1 MLYEEEI
8 VNFEHNM
15 RIVIATHNNDKLKE
29 LLKAFDNYFSG
40 INLLTLNDFP
50 EVGEIIEDGR
60 TLEQNAL
67 IKAREVFNLTGI
79 PSLSDDTGLE
89 VDALNGA
96 PGVYTARYAG
106 EGCSYYD
113 NVSKLLE
120 DMQTIPAPNRSAKF
134 KTVIAYKDETIEMTA
149 EGVAEGT
156 IARASSGDFGFGYD
170 PIFFIPEARKTFA
183 EMKIDEKEIYSHRGK
198 AIRAIMNTLIPHL
211 EQVKQMTK
219 KEKA

>member
-1 MLYEEEI
+1 MK
-8 VNFEHNM
+8 
-15 RIVIATHNNDKLKE
+15 IVIATHNNDKLKE
-29 LLKAFDNYFSG
+29 LFKAFDSHFDG
-40 INLLTLNDFP
+40 IDLLTLNDFP
-50 EVGEIIEDGR
+50 EVGEIIEDGK
-60 TLEQNAL
+60 TLKENAL
-67 IKAREVFNLTGI
+67 IKAREVFKLTGI

-134 KTVIAYKDETIEMTA
+134 KTVIAYKDETIDMTA
-149 EGVAEGT
+149 EGVAEGS
-156 IARASSGDFGFGYD
+156 ISRVSYGDFGFGYD

-183 EMKIDEKEIYSHRGK
+183 EMNIDEKEIYSHRGK
-198 AIRAIMNTLIPHL
+198 AIREIMNTLIPHL
-211 EQVKQMTK
+211 EQVRQMTK

>member
-1 MLYEEEI
+1 ME
-8 VNFEHNM
+8 
-15 RIVIATHNNDKLKE
+15 IVIATHNNDKLKE
-29 LLKAFDNYFSG
+29 LLKIFDSHFSG
-40 INLLTLNDFP
+40 IDLLTLNDFP

-60 TLEQNAL
+60 TLEENAL

-198 AIRAIMNTLIPHL
+198 AIREIMNTLIPHL

>member
-8 VNFEHNM
+8 VNFEYSM
-15 RIVIATHNNDKLKE
+15 EIVIATHNNDKLKE
-29 LLKAFDNYFSG
+29 LLKAFDSHFSG
-40 INLLTLNDFP
+40 INLLTLNDFRQ
-50 EVGEIIEDGR
+50 VGEIIEDGR

-156 IARASSGDFGFGYD
+156 IARVSSGDFGFGYD

>member
-1 MLYEEEI
+1 MI
-8 VNFEHNM
+8 SH
-15 RIVIATHNNDKLKE
+15 
-29 LLKAFDNYFSG
+29 FSG

>member
-15 RIVIATHNNDKLKE
+15 EIVIATHNNDKLKE
-29 LLKAFDNYFSG
+29 LLKAFDSQFSG

-67 IKAREVFNLTGI
+67 IKAREVFNLIGI

-170 PIFFIPEARKTFA
+170 PIFFISEARKTFA

-198 AIRAIMNTLIPHL
+198 AIRAIMDTLIPHL
-211 EQVKQMTK
+211 EQVKQTTK

>member
-29 LLKAFDNYFSG
+29 LLKAFDSHFSG

-170 PIFFIPEARKTFA
+170 PIFFIPEASKTFA
-183 EMKIDEKEIYSHRGK
+183 EMRIDEKEIYSHRGK
-198 AIRAIMNTLIPHL
+198 AIRAIMDTLIPHF

>member
-8 VNFEHNM
+8 VNFEYNM
-15 RIVIATHNNDKLKE
+15 EIVIATHNNDKLKE
-29 LLKAFDNYFSG
+29 LLKAFDSHFSG

-211 EQVKQMTK
+211 EQVKQMIK

>member
-1 MLYEEEI
+1 ME
-8 VNFEHNM
+8 
-15 RIVIATHNNDKLKE
+15 IVIATHNNDKLKE
-29 LLKAFDNYFSG
+29 LLKAFDSHLSG

-67 IKAREVFNLTGI
+67 IKAREVFNLIGI

-170 PIFFIPEARKTFA
+170 PIFFISEARKTFA

-198 AIRAIMNTLIPHL
+198 AIRAIMDTLIPHL
-211 EQVKQMTK
+211 EQVKQTTK

>member
-8 VNFEHNM
+8 VNFEYNM
-15 RIVIATHNNDKLKE
+15 EIVIATHNNDKLKE
-29 LLKAFDNYFSG
+29 LLKAFDSHFSG

-134 KTVIAYKDETIEMTA
+134 KTVIAYKDETIEMIA

>member
-1 MLYEEEI
+1 
-8 VNFEHNM
+8 M

-120 DMQTIPAPNRSAKF
+120 DMQTIPVPNRSAKF

>member
-1 MLYEEEI
+1 M
-8 VNFEHNM
+8 N
-15 RIVIATHNNDKLKE
+15 E
-29 LLKAFDNYFSG
+29 LFKAFDSHFDG
-40 INLLTLNDFP
+40 IDLLTLNDFP
-50 EVGEIIEDGR
+50 EVGDIIEDGK
-60 TLEQNAL
+60 TLKENAL
-67 IKAREVFNLTGI
+67 IKAREVFKLTGI

-149 EGVAEGT
+149 EGVAEGS
-156 IARASSGDFGFGYD
+156 ISRVSSGDFGFGYD

-183 EMKIDEKEIYSHRGK
+183 EMNIDEKEIYSHRGK

-211 EQVKQMTK
+211 EQVRQMTK